1 MSNAEP
7 TEVRLTAGPEE
18 AGRRLDVVVAGIAEV
33 GSRAA
38 AQRLI
43 GAGEVLVDGASR
55 PKRHILVAGEEIVAR
70 VTPEAPSEL
79 VPEDVPLSILWE
91 DDHLLV
97 VDKPA
102 GIVTHPSKGHDHGT
116 LVHGL
121 LSYAIAGGDDPRR
134 PGIVH
139 RLDRDTSGLI
149 VVARTPRAHRP
160 LQRARRERAIE
171 RPYRALVH
179 GTPPPAL
186 TIDRPID
193 RHPRNRT
200 RMAVVHRGGRE
211 AITHTHRL
219 ERIGAF
225 SLLDI
230 RLETGRTHQI
240 RVHLEDAGFPVAGD
254 PVYSRRPAPFG
265 LRRQFLH
272 AARLAFTHPE
282 TGEEVALESERPADL
297 AAALAEARAALA
309 RPRPEDR

>member
-1 MSNAEP
+1 MSHAEP
-7 TEVRLTAGPEE
+7 TEVRLTAGPDEE
-18 AGRRLDVVVAGIAEV
+18 GRRLDVVVAGMAEV

-43 GAGEVLVDGASR
+43 SAGEVLVDGAPR
-55 PKRHILVAGEEIVAR
+55 PKRHALSAGEEIVAR
-70 VTPEAPSEL
+70 VPAEAPSEL
-79 VPEDVPLSILWE
+79 VPEDVPLSIVWE
-91 DDHLLV
+91 DEHLLV

-121 LSYAIAGGDDPRR
+121 LGRAIAGGDDPMR

-149 VVARTPRAHRP
+149 VVARTPRAHRR
-160 LQRARRERAIE
+160 LQRALREREIE
-171 RPYRALVH
+171 RRYRALVH

-200 RMAVVHRGGRE
+200 RMAVVHRDGRE
-211 AITHTHRL
+211 AVTHTHRL
-219 ERIGAF
+219 ERIGAV
-225 SLLDI
+225 SLLDV

-265 LRRQFLH
+265 LKRQFLH
-272 AARLAFTHPE
+272 AARLAFPHPE
-282 TGEEVALESERPADL
+282 TGEEIALESALPADL
-297 AAALAEARAALA
+297 AAALTAARAALA
-309 RPRPEDR
+309 RPRLDDR